1 MPKLKEIETLQIE
14 LNNNINLLINDF
26 EKKTKTKVLM
36 FDLDKKP
43 FETVLLIDLDDIKIY
58 LR

>member
-14 LNNNINLLINDF
+14 LNNNINLLIHDF

-36 FDLDKKP
+36 FDSNKKP
-43 FETVLLIDLDDIKIY
+43 FETVLLIDLDDIKI
-58 LR
+58 